1 MAQNGS
7 LDTTT
12 AFAKSLGTNDSA
24 QKSDSTSNTTMAK
37 VTEDAA
43 VNFQGLISF
52 TLRFLSDATNET
64 LAACFIGLGA
74 STYIVFGRLGL
85 VLIGV
90 VGGVILHATWEE
102 QSKTQIDKE
111 LNVSDSKN
119 RRERGLD
126 VVRRILDG
134 PGNSGAADTESE
146 LALNQEETS
155 LSSSEPDFSSFE
167 PGTAAALTSLT
178 DAVIRDYVK
187 YSGPALIISIGILT
201 LPGGGTPLCCLQ
213 TIHFRQVVGEYLP
226 VFFLQFRH
234 ILHEKDQQMYFST
247 FSQIPLR
254 LLSFFLM
261 NFLRRHLRIPDPTI
275 MTFQKLCTGIWKPAL
290 SQIWPMF

>member
-7 LDTTT
+7 LDGTT
-12 AFAKSLGTNDSA
+12 ALSKSLETNDSA
-24 QKSDSTSNTTMAK
+24 EKSDSTSNTTMAK
-37 VTEDAA
+37 VPENAT
-43 VNFQGLISF
+43 VNFQELISF
-52 TLRFLSDATNET
+52 LLRFLSNATNET

-74 STYIVFGRLGL
+74 TTYMVFGRLGL

-102 QSKTQIDKE
+102 HSNTQIIEE
-111 LNVSDSKN
+111 LNVSNTKN

-126 VVRRILDG
+126 VIQRILDG
-134 PGNSGAADTESE
+134 PGNSRATATESE

-167 PGTAAALTSLT
+167 PGTAAALASLT

-187 YSGPALIISIGILT
+187 YSGPALIISMILT

-213 TIHFRQVVGEYLP
+213 TIHLHQVAGEYLP
-226 VFFLQFRH
+226 V
-234 ILHEKDQQMYFST
+234 
-247 FSQIPLR
+247 
-254 LLSFFLM
+254 SF
-261 NFLRRHLRIPDPTI
+261 
-275 MTFQKLCTGIWKPAL
+275 
-290 SQIWPMF
+290 

>member
-7 LDTTT
+7 LDSNT
-12 AFAKSLGTNDSA
+12 ALAKSLETNDSA
-24 QKSDSTSNTTMAK
+24 EKSDSISNNTMAK
-37 VTEDAA
+37 VTEDAT
-43 VNFQGLISF
+43 VNFPELISF
-52 TLRFLSDATNET
+52 ILRFLSDATNET

-102 QSKTQIDKE
+102 HSKTQIDEE
-111 LNVSDSKN
+111 LNVSDTKN

-126 VVRRILDG
+126 VIRRILDG
-134 PGNSGAADTESE
+134 PGNSRAADTESE

-167 PGTAAALTSLT
+167 PGTAAALAGLT

-187 YSGPALIISIGILT
+187 YSGSALFISMG
-201 LPGGGTPLCCLQ
+201 
-213 TIHFRQVVGEYLP
+213 Y
-226 VFFLQFRH
+226 
-234 ILHEKDQQMYFST
+234 
-247 FSQIPLR
+247 
-254 LLSFFLM
+254 
-261 NFLRRHLRIPDPTI
+261 
-275 MTFQKLCTGIWKPAL
+275 
-290 SQIWPMF
+290 

>member
-12 AFAKSLGTNDSA
+12 ALAKSLETNDSA

-102 QSKTQIDKE
+102 HSKTQIDE
-111 LNVSDSKN
+111 LNVSDTKN

-126 VVRRILDG
+126 VIRRILDG
-134 PGNSGAADTESE
+134 PGNSRAADTESE
-146 LALNQEETS
+146 LALKQEETS
-155 LSSSEPDFSSFE
+155 LSSSEPDFSSFG

-187 YSGPALIISIGILT
+187 YSGPALIISMG
-201 LPGGGTPLCCLQ
+201 
-213 TIHFRQVVGEYLP
+213 Y
-226 VFFLQFRH
+226 
-234 ILHEKDQQMYFST
+234 
-247 FSQIPLR
+247 
-254 LLSFFLM
+254 
-261 NFLRRHLRIPDPTI
+261 
-275 MTFQKLCTGIWKPAL
+275 
-290 SQIWPMF
+290 

>member
-1 MAQNGS
+1 
-7 LDTTT
+7 
-12 AFAKSLGTNDSA
+12 
-24 QKSDSTSNTTMAK
+24 MAK

-102 QSKTQIDKE
+102 HSKTQIDE
-111 LNVSDSKN
+111 LNVSDTKN

-126 VVRRILDG
+126 VIRRILDG
-134 PGNSGAADTESE
+134 PGNSRAADTESE
-146 LALNQEETS
+146 LALKQEETS
-155 LSSSEPDFSSFE
+155 LSSSEPDFSSFG

-187 YSGPALIISIGILT
+187 YSGPALIISMG
-201 LPGGGTPLCCLQ
+201 
-213 TIHFRQVVGEYLP
+213 Y
-226 VFFLQFRH
+226 
-234 ILHEKDQQMYFST
+234 
-247 FSQIPLR
+247 
-254 LLSFFLM
+254 
-261 NFLRRHLRIPDPTI
+261 
-275 MTFQKLCTGIWKPAL
+275 
-290 SQIWPMF
+290 